1 MLYLLTCIASLG
13 GLLFGYETGVA
24 AGALRVAHS
33 TWQSSQSEQVL
44 LSSGTL
50 LGALIGA
57 LSAGRVADLVGRRD
71 VIMATTALLTLGAFV
86 SGIAPSGLVLL
97 GGRLIVG
104 MGVGA
109 ISVAAPLYVAE
120 IAPAARRGT
129 LITVFQLMLT
139 IGILL
144 AFVGNELF
152 NGVPDGWRVLLMVS
166 AIPGLILSGLALL
179 LVESPVWLALKGDQ
193 ESALAALERLGLQEA
208 RPQIEALGQMERDGS
223 AEDLSASFSLAGR
236 AALFI
241 GIGLFF
247 VQQFVGINTVIYYSA
262 SSLRDLSENL
272 KFGVA
277 DSLGLSVAVLNV
289 LATLVALVLI
299 DRIGRRPL
307 LMAGLLGI
315 AAGLMMMAVGTGL
328 ESSFKG
334 AHALSAAGLY
344 VFIVSFAAGIGP
356 VAWVVA
362 AEIAPIRA
370 RGLTLG
376 IIVASHWL
384 FDSLASPIG
393 LMMSGDHGRI
403 LVPLAYATIAL
414 GGFALFY
421 RGLPEFKGL
430 TLVAIAR
437 HFSDWAAGVKES
449 RFVHYSVATLA
460 TTGGGLIGYNFAI
473 TSMTLVL
480 VADEWG
486 LNDFESGAL
495 ASSLVVGF
503 AAGSFVAGPLADR
516 FGRRY
521 VLMSMA
527 ALFVASAFASAL
539 APSLGWLLA
548 ARAAAGLAMGVTLPT
563 AGLYVAEVAPSVI
576 RGRLLSFEA
585 VTYAAGGL
593 VAYVVGLSLESEPQG
608 WRYMFGFIALPST
621 FYAVGLLPLPESP
634 RWLAAVGQLSAARRS
649 LVRLL
654 GVGAAERELAE
665 ITAESHKP
673 TSEAD
678 RGWGGLWT
686 PAYRPAVSLGLVLMF
701 LSVFAGSDMVLFYAP
716 MILKEIGFSDN
727 TVSFAATL
735 GLGVVFLVMTVLS
748 LDYIDALGR
757 RNMLIGGLSVMT
769 ACLLAMTALTLA
781 PETGSALVR
790 WGQVASLA
798 VFIGAFALT
807 LGHLGDIV
815 VSELYPR
822 EISGPAT
829 SLTHGME
836 GIFAIAFSATFP
848 ILLSLMGLT
857 LTFLSCAV
865 ISAAGA
871 LYLWRT
877 LPETKGRSLEEISDY
892 WHRRAARR
900 GSATSASDLTI
911 SPPSGGAG
919 S

>member
-1 MLYLLTCIASLG
+1 MLYILTGIASLG

-24 AGALRVAHS
+24 AGALRVVHS

-104 MGVGA
+104 VGVGA
-109 ISVAAPLYVAE
+109 ISVAAPLYIAE

-129 LITVFQLMLT
+129 LVTMFQLMLT

-152 NGVPDGWRVLLMVS
+152 DGVPDGWRFLLMVS
-166 AIPGLILSGLALL
+166 AVPGLILSGLALL
-179 LVESPVWLALKGDQ
+179 LIESPVWLALKGDH
-193 ESALAALERLGLQEA
+193 ESALAALERLGLQDA
-208 RPQIEALGQMERDGS
+208 RPDIEALGQMARDGS

-236 AALFI
+236 AALFT

-262 SSLRDLSENL
+262 SSLHGLSKHL
-272 KFGVA
+272 DFGVT

-289 LATLVALVLI
+289 LATLLALVLI

-307 LMAGLLGI
+307 LLAGLLGI
-315 AAGLMMMAVGTGL
+315 AAGLTLMAVSAGL
-328 ESSFKG
+328 ESEFAAANTFSV
-334 AHALSAAGLY
+334 AGLY
-344 VFIVSFAAGIGP
+344 LFILSFAAGIGP
-356 VAWVVA
+356 VAWVMA
-362 AEIAPIRA
+362 AEVAPIRM
-370 RGLTLG
+370 RGLSLS

-393 LMMSGDHGRI
+393 LMMAGDHGRI
-403 LVPLAYATIAL
+403 LLPLGYAAVAL
-414 GGFALFY
+414 GGFALFR
-421 RGLPEFKGL
+421 RGMPEVRGL

-437 HFSDWAAGVKES
+437 HFSDWAASVKES
-449 RFVHYSVATLA
+449 RFVHYSVTTLA

-503 AAGSFVAGPLADR
+503 AAGSFVAGSLADR

-563 AGLYVAEVAPSVI
+563 AGLYVAEVAPSII

-585 VTYAAGGL
+585 VTYAAGGFA
-593 VAYVVGLSLESEPQG
+593 AYVVGLSLESESEG
-608 WRYMFGFIALPST
+608 WRYMFGFVALPST
-621 FYAVGLLPLPESP
+621 FYALGLLPLPESP
-634 RWLAAVGQLSAARRS
+634 RWLATVGQLSAARRS

-654 GVGAAERELAE
+654 GIGAAERELAE

-673 TSEAD
+673 VSEDD
-678 RGWGGLWT
+678 RGWGGLWV

-701 LSVFAGSDMVLFYAP
+701 LTVFAGSDMVLFYAP
-716 MILKEIGFSDN
+716 LILKEIGFSDN

-735 GLGVVFLVMTVLS
+735 GLGAVFLVMTVLS
-748 LDYIDALGR
+748 LNYVDALGR
-757 RNMLIGGLSVMT
+757 RKMLLGGLTVMT
-769 ACLLAMTALTLA
+769 ACLLVMTALTLSA
-781 PETGSALVR
+781 DTGSAFVR
-790 WGQVASLA
+790 WGQVAALA
-798 VFIGAFALT
+798 IFIGAFALT

-857 LTFLSCAV
+857 LTFFSCAV
-865 ISAAGA
+865 ISAVGG
-871 LYLWRT
+871 LYLWRA
-877 LPETKGRSLEEISDY
+877 LPETKDRSLEEISDY

-900 GSATSASDLTI
+900 GGAGSADDLTI
-911 SPPSGGAG
+911 SPSSGSAHD
-919 S
+919 

>member
-1 MLYLLTCIASLG
+1 MLYVLTCIASLG

-24 AGALRVAHS
+24 AGALRAAHA
-33 TWQSSQSEQVL
+33 TWQFSENDQVL

-71 VIMATTALLTLGAFV
+71 VIMATTALFTLGAFV
-86 SGIAPSGLVLL
+86 SAIAPSGLVLL

-109 ISVAAPLYVAE
+109 ISVAAPLYIAE

-129 LITVFQLMLT
+129 LITVFQLMVT

-152 NGVPDGWRVLLMVS
+152 DGRPDSWRFLLLAGAV
-166 AIPGLILSGLALL
+166 PGLILSGAALL
-179 LVESPVWLALKGDQ
+179 LIESPVWLALKGDQ
-193 ESALAALERLGLQEA
+193 ESAMAVLDRLGLQESRA
-208 RPQIEALGQMERDGS
+208 EIEALSPLAQDGS
-223 AEDLSASFSLAGR
+223 AEDLSALFSLAGR
-236 AALFI
+236 AAIFI
-241 GIGLFF
+241 GIGIFF

-262 SSLRDLSENL
+262 SSLGELSKNL
-272 KFGVA
+272 SFGVK

-289 LATLVALVLI
+289 LATVVALVLI
-299 DRIGRRPL
+299 DRVGRRPL
-307 LMAGLLGI
+307 LLTGLLGI
-315 AAGLMMMAVGTGL
+315 AAGLVMMAVGTGL
-328 ESSFKG
+328 ESEFSA

-344 VFIVSFAAGIGP
+344 LFILSFAAGIGP

-362 AEIAPIRA
+362 AEIAPIRM
-370 RGLTLG
+370 RGLALS

-393 LMMSGDHGRI
+393 LMMTGDHSRV
-403 LVPLAYATIAL
+403 LVPLAYAVVAL
-414 GGFALFY
+414 GGFALL
-421 RGLPEFKGL
+421 RRSLPETRGL
-430 TLVAIAR
+430 TLAAIAR

-480 VADEWG
+480 VDDEWG

-503 AAGSFVAGPLADR
+503 AGGSFVAGALADR

-527 ALFVASAFASAL
+527 ALFVAGAFASAL

-548 ARAAAGLAMGVTLPT
+548 ARTAVGLAMGVTLPT

-593 VAYVVGLSLESEPQG
+593 LAYIVGLSLESNPDG

-621 FYAVGLLPLPESP
+621 FYALGLLPLPESP
-634 RWLAAVGQLSAARRS
+634 RWLAAVQQLSAARRS

-654 GVGAAERELAE
+654 GVSAANRELAE

-673 TSEAD
+673 ISEED

-701 LSVFAGSDMVLFYAP
+701 LTVFAGSDMVLFYAP

-735 GLGVVFLVMTVLS
+735 GLGAVFLVMTVVS
-748 LDYIDALGR
+748 LNYIDALGR
-757 RNMLIGGLSVMT
+757 RKMLIGGLTVMA
-769 ACLLAMTALTLA
+769 ACLLVMTALTLS
-781 PETGSALVR
+781 PEAGSALVR
-790 WGQVASLA
+790 WCQVASLG
-798 VFIGAFALT
+798 VFVGAFALT

-836 GIFAIAFSATFP
+836 GIFAIVFSATFP
-848 ILLSLMGLT
+848 FLLSLMGLT
-857 LTFLSCAV
+857 LTFLSSAL
-865 ISAAGA
+865 ISAFGA
-871 LYLWRT
+871 FYLWRA
-877 LPETKGRSLEEISDY
+877 LPETKEKSLEEIADY
-892 WHRRAARR
+892 WHRRAARH
-900 GSATSASDLTI
+900 GGATSASDLTI
-911 SPPSGGAG
+911 SPSSGGAKY
-919 S
+919 

>member
-1 MLYLLTCIASLG
+1 MLYVLTCIASLG

-24 AGALRVAHS
+24 AGALRAAHA
-33 TWQSSQSEQVL
+33 TWQFSQNDQVL

-71 VIMATTALLTLGAFV
+71 VIMATTALFTLGAFV
-86 SGIAPSGLVLL
+86 SAIAPSGLVLL

-120 IAPAARRGT
+120 ISPAARRGT
-129 LITVFQLMLT
+129 LITVFQLMVT
-139 IGILL
+139 IGILM
-144 AFVGNELF
+144 AYVGNELF
-152 NGVPDGWRVLLMVS
+152 DGVPEGWRILLMAS
-166 AIPGLILSGLALL
+166 AVPGLILSGLALL

-193 ESALAALERLGLQEA
+193 ESAMAVLDRLGLQEA
-208 RPQIEALGQMERDGS
+208 KGDIEALGRMAQDGS
-223 AEDLSASFSLAGR
+223 AEDLAASFSLAGR
-236 AALFI
+236 AAIFI

-262 SSLRDLSENL
+262 SSLGELAKSL
-272 KFGVA
+272 KFGVT

-289 LATLVALVLI
+289 LATLLALVLI
-299 DRIGRRPL
+299 DRVGRRPL
-307 LMAGLLGI
+307 LLAGLLGI
-315 AAGLMMMAVGTGL
+315 AIGLAMMAVGTGL
-328 ESSFKG
+328 ESEFSA
-334 AHALSAAGLY
+334 AHTLSAAGLY
-344 VFIVSFAAGIGP
+344 VFILSFAAGIGP
-356 VAWVVA
+356 IAWVVA

-370 RGLTLG
+370 RGLALS

-393 LMMSGDHGRI
+393 LMMTGDHGRI
-403 LVPLAYATIAL
+403 LLPMGYAIIAI
-414 GGFALFY
+414 GGFVVF
-421 RGLPEFKGL
+421 RRTLPESSGL
-430 TLVAIAR
+430 TLATIAR
-437 HFSDWAAGVKES
+437 HFSDWANTVKES
-449 RFVHYSVATLA
+449 RFVHYTVATLA

-480 VADEWG
+480 IAEEWG

-503 AAGSFVAGPLADR
+503 AAGSFVAGTLADR

-548 ARAAAGLAMGVTLPT
+548 ARTAAGLAMGVTLPT

-593 VAYVVGLSLESEPQG
+593 VAYVVGLALESDQQG

-621 FYAVGLLPLPESP
+621 FYALGLLPLPESP
-634 RWLAAVGQLSAARRS
+634 RWLAAVEQLSAARRS
-649 LVRLL
+649 LARL
-654 GVGAAERELAE
+654 VGASAADRELAE
-665 ITAESHKP
+665 ITAEAHKP
-673 TSEAD
+673 SNESD
-678 RGWGGLWT
+678 RGWAGLWA
-686 PAYRPAVSLGLVLMF
+686 PAFRAPVSLGLVLMF
-701 LSVFAGSDMVLFYAP
+701 LTVFAGSDMVLFYAP

-748 LDYIDALGR
+748 LNYVDALGR
-757 RNMLIGGLSVMT
+757 RKMLIGGLTVMT
-769 ACLLAMTALTLA
+769 ACLLVMTALTLS
-781 PETGSALVR
+781 PDTGTALVR
-790 WGQVASLA
+790 SAQVVSLA
-798 VFIGAFALT
+798 IFIGAFALT

-857 LTFLSCAV
+857 LTFFSCAL
-865 ISAAGA
+865 ISAFGA
-871 LYLWRT
+871 VYLWKA
-877 LPETKGRSLEEISDY
+877 LPETKGRSLEEITDY
-892 WHRRAARR
+892 WHRRAARHA
-900 GSATSASDLTI
+900 GATSESDLTI
-911 SPPSGGAG
+911 SSSTSGAE
-919 S
+919 

>member
-1 MLYLLTCIASLG
+1 MLYILTVIASLG

-24 AGALRVAHS
+24 AGALRVVHS

-50 LGALIGA
+50 LGALIGS
-57 LSAGRVADLVGRRD
+57 LSAGRIADLVGRRD

-109 ISVAAPLYVAE
+109 ISVAAPLYIAE

-129 LITVFQLMLT
+129 LITIFQLMLT

-144 AFVGNELF
+144 AFVGSELLD
-152 NGVPDGWRVLLMVS
+152 GTPGGWRLLLMVS

-193 ESALAALERLGLQEA
+193 ESALAALDRLGLQET
-208 RPQIEALGQMERDGS
+208 RPDIEALGRMAHDGS
-223 AEDLSASFSLAGR
+223 AEDPAASFSLAGR
-236 AALFI
+236 SALFI

-262 SSLRDLSENL
+262 SSLSQLSQNL
-272 KFGVA
+272 KFGVT

-289 LATLVALVLI
+289 LATLLALVLI

-307 LMAGLLGI
+307 LLGGLLGI
-315 AAGLMMMAVGTGL
+315 AAGLMLMAVGTGL
-328 ESSFKG
+328 EAQFS
-334 AHALSAAGLY
+334 AAPTLSAAGLY
-344 VFIVSFAAGIGP
+344 LFILSFAASIGP
-356 VAWVVA
+356 VAWVMA
-362 AEIAPIRA
+362 AEIAPIRM
-370 RGLTLG
+370 RGLGLS

-393 LMMSGDHGRI
+393 LMMAGDNGRI
-403 LVPLAYATIAL
+403 LVPLGYATVAL
-414 GGFALFY
+414 VGFALV
-421 RGLPEFKGL
+421 RRALPEVKGL

-437 HFSDWAAGVKES
+437 HFSDWAANVKES

-480 VADEWG
+480 VTDDWG
-486 LNDFESGAL
+486 LNDFETGML

-503 AAGSFVAGPLADR
+503 AAGSFVAGTLADR

-539 APSLGWLLA
+539 APSLAWLLA

-593 VAYVVGLSLESEPQG
+593 VAYVVGLSLESEPEG
-608 WRYMFGFIALPST
+608 WRYMFGFVALPST
-621 FYAVGLLPLPESP
+621 FYALGLLPLPESP
-634 RWLAAVGQLSAARRS
+634 RWLATAGQLSAARRS

-665 ITAESHKP
+665 ITAESHNP
-673 TSEAD
+673 TSD
-678 RGWGGLWT
+678 HDSGWGGLWV
-686 PAYRPAVSLGLVLMF
+686 PAYRPAVMLGLVLMF
-701 LSVFAGSDMVLFYAP
+701 LTVFAGSDMVLFYAP
-716 MILKEIGFSDN
+716 LILKEIGFSDN
-727 TVSFAATL
+727 AVSFAATL

-748 LDYIDALGR
+748 LDYVDALGR
-757 RNMLIGGLSVMT
+757 RKMLIGGLTVMT
-769 ACLLAMTALTLA
+769 ACLLVMTALTLSPDA
-781 PETGSALVR
+781 GGALVR
-790 WGQVASLA
+790 WGQVAALA
-798 VFIGAFALT
+798 IFIGAFALT

-836 GIFAIAFSATFP
+836 GIFAIVFSAAFP

-857 LTFLSCAV
+857 LTFFSCAV
-865 ISAAGA
+865 ISTLGGI
-871 LYLWRT
+871 YLWRT
-877 LPETKGRSLEEISDY
+877 LPETKGRSLEEIGDY
-892 WHRRAARR
+892 WHGRATRHGGPKPDA
-900 GSATSASDLTI
+900 DLTI
-911 SPPSGGAG
+911 SPSSGGAG
-919 S
+919 N

>member
-1 MLYLLTCIASLG
+1 MLYVLTFIASLG

-24 AGALRVAHS
+24 AGALRVVHT
-33 TWQSSQSEQVL
+33 TWQSGQNDQLL

-50 LGALIGA
+50 LGALFGA

-71 VIMATTALLTLGAFV
+71 VIMATTALFTLGAFV
-86 SGIAPSGLVLL
+86 SAIAPSGLVLL
-97 GGRLIVG
+97 GGRLVVG

-109 ISVAAPLYVAE
+109 ISVAAPLYIAE

-129 LITVFQLMLT
+129 LLTVFQLMVT
-139 IGILL
+139 VGILL
-144 AFVGNELF
+144 AYVGKELF
-152 NGVPDGWRVLLMVS
+152 DNDPDSWRFLLMVS
-166 AIPGLILSGLALL
+166 AVPGLILSGLALL
-179 LVESPVWLALKGDQ
+179 LVESPVWLALKNDQ
-193 ESALAALERLGLQEA
+193 ESALAALDRLGLQGE
-208 RPQIEALGQMERDGS
+208 RDEIEALGRMAEDDNM
-223 AEDLSASFSLAGR
+223 EDLSASFALAGR
-236 AALFI
+236 TAIFI

-262 SSLRDLSENL
+262 SSLGDLAKTLN
-272 KFGVA
+272 FGVT
-277 DSLGLSVAVLNV
+277 DSLGLSVALLNV
-289 LATLVALVLI
+289 LSTLVALVLI
-299 DRIGRRPL
+299 DRVGRRPL
-307 LMAGLLGI
+307 LLAGLLGI
-315 AAGLMMMAVGTGL
+315 AVGLAMMAVGTGL
-328 ESSFKG
+328 PAEFG
-334 AHALSAAGLY
+334 AAHAVSAAGLY
-344 VFIVSFAAGIGP
+344 IFILSFAAGIGP
-356 VAWVVA
+356 VAWVMA
-362 AEIAPIRA
+362 AEIAPIRI
-370 RGLTLG
+370 RGLALSV
-376 IIVASHWL
+376 IVASHWL

-393 LMMSGDHGRI
+393 LLMTGDQGRI
-403 LVPLAYATIAL
+403 LLPLGYAIIAL
-414 GGFALFY
+414 GGFALFR
-421 RGLPEFKGL
+421 RGLPETRGL
-430 TLVAIAR
+430 TLTAIAR
-437 HFSDWAAGVKES
+437 YFSDWAATVKES
-449 RFVHYSVATLA
+449 RFVHYSVSALA

-480 VADEWG
+480 IAEEWQ

-503 AAGSFVAGPLADR
+503 AVGSFGAGALADR

-548 ARAAAGLAMGVTLPT
+548 ARTAAGLAMGVTLPT

-621 FYAVGLLPLPESP
+621 FYALGLLPLPESP
-634 RWLAAVGQLSAARRS
+634 RWLAAVGHVSAARRS

-654 GVGAAERELAE
+654 GAGAADRELAE
-665 ITAESHKP
+665 ITAESHQAAS
-673 TSEAD
+673 TST

-686 PAYRPAVSLGLVLMF
+686 PAYRPAVSLGLALMF

-748 LDYIDALGR
+748 LNYVDSLGR
-757 RNMLIGGLSVMT
+757 RRMLIVGLTVMT
-769 ACLLAMTALTLA
+769 ACLLVMTALTLSPQA
-781 PETGSALVR
+781 GSALVR

-798 VFIGAFALT
+798 IFIGAFALT

-848 ILLSLMGLT
+848 ALLSIMGLT
-857 LTFLSCAV
+857 MTFFACAL
-865 ISAAGA
+865 ISALGA
-871 LYLWRT
+871 LYLWRA
-877 LPETKGRSLEEISDY
+877 LPETKDRSLEEITDY
-892 WHRRAARR
+892 WHRRARRR
-900 GSATSASDLTI
+900 GTPVAGDLTI
-911 SPPSGGAG
+911 SPSSGPTK